1 MTQLTKYSLGF
12 LLLASLLFASSLG
25 AFNVRASNGGEL
37 IWAQTENPT
46 PGRDMAASV
55 VADTTGIY
63 VGGYSASSAMIEKR
77 SLIDGSIIWRTDLG
91 ALYPAGLALDNS
103 GAYLAGLF
111 GIGPAGSRIEKR
123 GLSDGSLLWN
133 QTTISPEHYHP
144 IITRPVI
151 AIDPTGVYVVSTE
164 VVLGCQEWKL
174 EKRQPSDGSLMWNF
188 VSAPSPPYCSHV
200 VSAVAV
206 DASGVYVVSMED
218 SQGGAVIEKR
228 SLGDG
233 SLIWTQVERQVLYP
247 ATTIAVT
254 NGAVYILMGN
264 TIERRS
270 AQDGSLAWTQPVG
283 KSVESVVADSSGVYS
298 AGCDYVS
305 GRGEWY
311 VEQRDPRDGSLI
323 WAVSESPS
331 QIYDSALGTAVDSS
345 GLYVVGWEHNP
356 NFPGLD
362 DSWWRIEK
370 RGTGSPATTVT
381 KTSTQ
386 VPTTTTATIAEL
398 QVQIVSNS
406 LVSSLIFD
414 STRSLLNFT
423 VSGPDGSQGFFEAT
437 IAKSLLS
444 GQPIVMIDGVEHPAS
459 VTEDAN
465 FWYIHV
471 TYSHSQ
477 HSVTIGGS
485 DTIPEF
491 LSVAVLLAVL
501 MLVILGIRRRHKL
514 VFV

>member
-1 MTQLTKYSLGF
+1 MTRYSFGF
-12 LLLASLLFASSLG
+12 LLLTSLILMSSCLAAS
-25 AFNVRASNGGEL
+25 NVKASNGGEL

-46 PGRDMAASV
+46 PGVDIAASV
-55 VADTTGIY
+55 VADSTGMY
-63 VGGYSASSAMIEKR
+63 VGGYSATSAMIEKR

-91 ALYPAGLALDNS
+91 AFWFAGLAVDNS

-123 GLSDGSLLWN
+123 ALSDGSLLWN
-133 QTTISPEHYHP
+133 QT
-144 IITRPVI
+144 IIGPGHHHSRGRPVI
-151 AIDPTGVYVVSTE
+151 AVDPTGVYVVSTE
-164 VVLGCQEWKL
+164 VVLGCAEWKL
-174 EKRQPSDGSLMWNF
+174 EKRQPSDGSLMWDF

-206 DASGVYVVSMED
+206 DASGVYVASMED

-228 SLGDG
+228 SLGEG
-233 SLIWTQVERQVLYP
+233 SLIWTQVERRVLSP
-247 ATTIAVT
+247 ATSIAVT
-254 NGAVYILMGN
+254 NGAVYIIMGDS
-264 TIERRS
+264 IERRS

-283 KSVESVVADSSGVYS
+283 KSIESVVADSSGVYS
-298 AGCDYVS
+298 AGGDSAS
-305 GRGEWY
+305 GHYEWY

-331 QIYDSALGTAVDSS
+331 QIQDSAYGIAVDSS
-345 GLYVVGWEHNP
+345 GLYVVGSEHNP
-356 NFPGLD
+356 DFPGLD
-362 DSWWRIEK
+362 DTWWRIEK

-381 KTSTQ
+381 QTSTQ
-386 VPTTTTATIAEL
+386 VPTTTATIAGL

-406 LVSSLIFD
+406 LVTSLIFD

-459 VTEDAN
+459 VTEDTD

-471 TYSHSQ
+471 TYSHSEHQ
-477 HSVTIGGS
+477 ITIGGS
-485 DTIPEF
+485 NTIPEF
-491 LSVAVLLAVL
+491 PPIPLLAIIFI
-501 MLVILGIRRRHKL
+501 LVMIILRRRSS
-514 VFV
+514 